1 MKMAIDKRLDLQT
14 FKGQR
19 IAVQD
24 LFIKFLGAEIDNE
37 TVRGATTLIREARM
51 ILQAELTTTPKENPA
66 MKKKV
71 TDSITPNGPFPRL
84 IKPL

>member
-1 MKMAIDKRLDLQT
+1 MAIDKRLDLQT

-37 TVRGATTLIREARM
+37 TVRGATTLIR
-51 ILQAELTTTPKENPA
+51 
-66 MKKKV
+66 
-71 TDSITPNGPFPRL
+71 
-84 IKPL
+84 

>member
-1 MKMAIDKRLDLQT
+1 MAIDERLNLQT

-19 IAVQD
+19 VAVQD
-24 LFIKFLGAEIDNE
+24 LFIRFLGEEIDSD

-51 ILQAELTTTPKENPA
+51 ILQAELTTAMKENPA
-66 MKKKV
+66 MKKKI
-71 TDSITPNGPFPRL
+71 TENITPNGPFPRL

>member
-1 MKMAIDKRLDLQT
+1 MAIDERLNLQT
-14 FKGQR
+14 FRGQR

-24 LFIKFLGAEIDNE
+24 LFIKFLGEEIDSD

-51 ILQAELTTTPKENPA
+51 ILQAELTTAMKENPA
-66 MKKKV
+66 MKKKI
-71 TDSITPNGPFPRL
+71 TENITPNGPFPRL

>member
-1 MKMAIDKRLDLQT
+1 MAIDERLNLQT

-19 IAVQD
+19 VAVQD
-24 LFIKFLGAEIDNE
+24 LFIRFLGEEIDSD

-51 ILQAELTTTPKENPA
+51 ILQAELTTTLKENPA
-66 MKKKV
+66 MKK
-71 TDSITPNGPFPRL
+71 TIAENITPNGPFPRL

>member
-1 MKMAIDKRLDLQT
+1 
-14 FKGQR
+14 
-19 IAVQD
+19 
-24 LFIKFLGAEIDNE
+24 
-37 TVRGATTLIREARM
+37 M

>member
-1 MKMAIDKRLDLQT
+1 MAIDERLDLQT

-19 IAVQD
+19 TAVQD
-24 LFIKFLGAEIDNE
+24 LFIKFLGAEIDSE

-51 ILQAELTTTPKENPA
+51 ILQAEMTTTPKENPA
-66 MKKKV
+66 MKKNM
-71 TDSITPNGPFPRL
+71 TESITPNGPFPRL